1 MSETGFDIDVA
12 LKHVREAKRTLAT
25 LGRRVKDRALEA
37 AAEALVAERATLI
50 EANDLDLAAG
60 GERGLSEALLDRL
73 RLTEARIAEMSEGMR
88 QIAAL
93 PDPVG
98 EVTSMWRR
106 PNGLEIGRLRV
117 PIGVIL
123 VIYESRP
130 NVTADAAALCLKSG
144 NAVVLRGGSEALHSN
159 RAIASVLTRAFVSAG
174 APEGALVLVRD
185 PDRALVGRLLRMD
198 DRIDLVVPR
207 GGAGLIR
214 AVAEQSTIPV
224 VKHDKGVCHVFLDE
238 AAEPE
243 MAHAIALD
251 AKLQRPGTCNAMET
265 LLVDTSLADSVL
277 PRLAAAFLE
286 AGVEL
291 RGCPRTLQALSD
303 PRVRAATEIDWDT
316 EYLDMVLSIKV
327 VDGLDH
333 ALDHIARHGSGH
345 SEAIVTTD
353 YGRARR
359 FHAEVDAA
367 AVYVNASTRFT
378 DGCEFGMGAEIGIST
393 NRLHARGPMGLQEL
407 TTYKYIVFGDGQTR
421 TASK

>member
-1 MSETGFDIDVA
+1 MTQASCQFI
-12 LKHVREAKRTLAT
+12 
-25 LGRRVKDRALEA
+25 
-37 AAEALVAERATLI
+37 ERC
-50 EANDLDLAAG
+50 G
-60 GERGLSEALLDRL
+60 
-73 RLTEARIAEMSEGMR
+73 
-88 QIAAL
+88 
-93 PDPVG
+93 
-98 EVTSMWRR
+98 WRR

>member
-50 EANDLDLAAG
+50 EANELDLAAG